1 MPVSPLAITELNSPN
16 VPLVLQLRT
25 YPKNL
30 RQLLTTAHY
39 NRAMNHSNWA
49 AKKMDNVTA
58 NKNADAKR
66 GFRDRRKEM
75 LFISHTS
82 APALDQQTGII
93 DLWHN

>member
-1 MPVSPLAITELNSPN
+1 MTCLWFLA
-16 VPLVLQLRT
+16 
-25 YPKNL
+25 K
-30 RQLLTTAHY
+30 
-39 NRAMNHSNWA
+39 
-49 AKKMDNVTA
+49 

-66 GFRDRRKEM
+66 GFRDCRKEM

>member
-1 MPVSPLAITELNSPN
+1 MLVTDTFRCDLPSQLFYTTQIPVCLRFLA
-16 VPLVLQLRT
+16 
-25 YPKNL
+25 KN
-30 RQLLTTAHY
+30 
-39 NRAMNHSNWA
+39 
-49 AKKMDNVTA
+49 KG
-58 NKNADAKR
+58 ADAKR

>member
-1 MPVSPLAITELNSPN
+1 MDTALRASAFLQTGGTLQ
-16 VPLVLQLRT
+16 VL
-25 YPKNL
+25 
-30 RQLLTTAHY
+30 
-39 NRAMNHSNWA
+39 SA
-49 AKKMDNVTA
+49 AKNNMVALPGQLFYSTQIPVCLWFLAK

-66 GFRDRRKEM
+66 GFRDCRKEM